1 MNRLEYEMCELLKIG
16 RDQFGWVAV
25 KAEFEAEGTRL
36 DELLRLIEIARRAD
50 LKVALKIG
58 GCEALMDLYTAR
70 QVGADFVIAP
80 MIESSYAL
88 TKFALAIKKAYTK
101 EELDDTDFLW
111 NIETSFALSQL
122 KSMVQFAQSSEVL
135 KGIVF
140 GRNDYC
146 GSLGKDSSFVNDDSI
161 TQDGISIAQLCLES
175 GLDLVVGG
183 GVSIDSL
190 FSLMKIREAGLTRFE
205 TRKVIFSANSLDI
218 KNIDEG
224 LLSALKFELKWLTNK
239 REYYS
244 AIYNEDEKRFKA
256 LSTRWGITP

>member
-16 RDQFGWVAV
+16 RDKFGWVAV

-190 FSLMKIREAGLTRFE
+190 FSLMKIREVGLTRFE

>member
-190 FSLMKIREAGLTRFE
+190 FSLMKIREVGLTRFE

>member
-1 MNRLEYEMCELLKIG
+1 MNKLEHEMCELLKKG

-50 LKVALKIG
+50 IKVALKIG

-88 TKFALAIKKAYTK
+88 TKFAAAIRKAYTE
-101 EELDDTDFLW
+101 EELKDTDFLW

-122 KSMVQFAQSSEVL
+122 KSMTQFAQSSEVL
-135 KGIVF
+135 RGVVF

-161 TQDGISIAQLCLES
+161 TRDGISIAQLCSES

-190 FSLMKIREAGLTRFE
+190 SALKRLRQVCLDRFE
-205 TRKVIFSANSLDI
+205 TRKVIFSANSLDF

-224 LLSALKFELKWLTNK
+224 LLMALKFELKWLTNK

-244 AIYNEDEKRFKA
+244 TIYNEDEKRFKA

>member
-1 MNRLEYEMCELLKIG
+1 
-16 RDQFGWVAV
+16 
-25 KAEFEAEGTRL
+25 
-36 DELLRLIEIARRAD
+36 
-50 LKVALKIG
+50 
-58 GCEALMDLYTAR
+58 
-70 QVGADFVIAP
+70 
-80 MIESSYAL
+80 
-88 TKFALAIKKAYTK
+88 
-101 EELDDTDFLW
+101 
-111 NIETSFALSQL
+111 
-122 KSMVQFAQSSEVL
+122 MVQFAQSSEVL

-175 GLDLVVGG
+175 RLDLVVGG

-190 FSLMKIREAGLTRFE
+190 SSLMKIREVGLTRFE